1 MMLRIKQCFIGMG
14 FHTDTNIVIRFTI
27 NKHYSFI
34 PGPNSNICLISLLI
48 FLLAFLLSSFLYNM
62 YNGTID
68 IITSAICT
76 RLRLVLTCALLST
89 ILITQVAT
97 QVTIVLSPYM
107 IVLLKVYTSHHVYL
121 TTLLILFLSL
131 NLYFLTSK
139 EIYDN
144 LRY

>member
-1 MMLRIKQCFIGMG
+1 MMLRIKQWFIRMG

-68 IITSAICT
+68 ITSAICP

-107 IVLLKVYTSHHVYL
+107 IVLLKVYTSHHV
-121 TTLLILFLSL
+121 
-131 NLYFLTSK
+131 
-139 EIYDN
+139 
-144 LRY
+144 